1 MEAKKKKFVGNGR
14 LINAKDSTGFGMN
27 LCITDLFEMCMK
39 DPEVMEF
46 VYESEKTGK
55 KYIPLIAW
63 PLKDIKEG
71 EKLRTHAIS
80 IDTYKKDDAT
90 SKQAYKAPEKKAKE
104 NVFDDSFEVASLS
117 NTSDSL
123 LSDDDLPF

>member
-55 KYIPLIAW
+55 KYLPLIAW
-63 PLKDIKEG
+63 PLKDLKEG

-80 IDTYKKDDAT
+80 IDTYKKDET
-90 SKQAYKAPEKKAKE
+90 VNKQAYKAPEKKVKE
-104 NVFDDSFEVASLS
+104 NVFDDSFEVASLP